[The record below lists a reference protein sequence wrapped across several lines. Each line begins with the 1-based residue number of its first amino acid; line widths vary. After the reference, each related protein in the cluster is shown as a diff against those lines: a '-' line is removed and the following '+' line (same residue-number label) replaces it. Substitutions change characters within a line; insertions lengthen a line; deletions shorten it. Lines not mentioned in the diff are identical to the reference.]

1 MKLKVQIIDI
11 LKNCFDPEIPI
22 DLWNLGL
29 IYDIQLID
37 AEKDKTDVVIT
48 MSLTTPGC
56 SMGAQMA
63 EDIKNQL
70 AKIKV
75 IKSTKVNVTFDPPW
89 DPKMMTDYARK
100 KLGYDPTPVPKN
112 DQQVNTEWE

>member
-63 EDIKNQL
+63 EDIKN
-70 AKIKV
+70 
-75 IKSTKVNVTFDPPW
+75 TKVNVTFDPPW